1 MGTASMPEVAE
12 SRFHV
17 LGRACHLVVGAGEQD
32 AADLLEDARKE
43 LQRIESLFSPVVE
56 SSLIYQLNHSTPG
69 TMVALTPEAR
79 SLIDY
84 ILALR
89 RRTGHVFDPTI
100 GPVLRL
106 WSSSNG
112 QPTEVQLEDALARMG
127 WEQFTIEGD
136 SIGRTVKQVN
146 LNLNVVIC
154 PYAVDSVRRLL
165 RKAGV
170 TSALID
176 LDKDI
181 ATIGKQPD
189 GANWLVGIRHPR
201 GQRTGIQRLKLNDR
215 SYSLRGNFERRI
227 MLGEEAWSRAFSPV
241 DGFPVPGPL
250 SVSVIADTC
259 LEACAA
265 ATVARY
271 RTQQA
276 AFDWLD
282 EIGADWF
289 SIGRDLHCRG
299 PIAERNNLLTA
310 P

>member
-1 MGTASMPEVAE
+1 MEG
-12 SRFHV
+12 
-17 LGRACHLVVGAGEQD
+17 
-32 AADLLEDARKE
+32 
-43 LQRIESLFSPVVE
+43 
-56 SSLIYQLNHSTPG
+56 
-69 TMVALTPEAR
+69 
-79 SLIDY
+79 
-84 ILALR
+84 
-89 RRTGHVFDPTI
+89 
-100 GPVLRL
+100 
-106 WSSSNG
+106 
-112 QPTEVQLEDALARMG
+112 ALARTG
-127 WEQFTIEGD
+127 WEHLTVEAD
-136 SIGRTVKQVN
+136 SIGRSAKQIN
-146 LNLNVVIC
+146 LNLNEIIC
-154 PYAVDSVRRLL
+154 PYAVDSVRRRL

-170 TSALID
+170 TCALID

-189 GANWLVGIRHPR
+189 GANWLVGVRHPR
-201 GQRTGIQRLKLNDR
+201 GQRTGIQRLKLNDQ

-227 MLGEEAWSRAFSPV
+227 MLGKEAWGRAFSPV

-271 RTQQA
+271 RTEQA